1 MFAIRLKELRAEKQ
15 ISQAELAAM
24 LNISNRTISMYE
36 QGNSEPNVETLA
48 KIAAYFYV
56 STDYLIGITNSRNP
70 DNRSVSDELNLSDEA
85 VDILKEFPLTIS
97 KTNGISLSDVLN
109 AIVINPKFKKLLKS
123 ILLYISRDVS
133 DWEKFQKFLSNQ
145 FSSLQDTDVD
155 MEETKSLYK
164 ATITDDFNTLLAEIL
179 EDEIQTYN
187 HIEKTSTELR
197 ISKQKLL

>member
-15 ISQAELAAM
+15 ISQAELAAI

-70 DNRSVSDELNLSDEA
+70 DNRSISDELNLSDEA

-97 KTNGISLSDVLN
+97 KTNGISLSDILN

-123 ILLYISRDVS
+123 ILLYISRDIS

-164 ATITDDFNTLLAEIL
+164 ATITDDFNTLLTEIL
-179 EDEIQTYN
+179 EDEIQTFN

>member
-85 VDILKEFPLTIS
+85 VDILK
-97 KTNGISLSDVLN
+97 
-109 AIVINPKFKKLLKS
+109 
-123 ILLYISRDVS
+123 
-133 DWEKFQKFLSNQ
+133 
-145 FSSLQDTDVD
+145 
-155 MEETKSLYK
+155 
-164 ATITDDFNTLLAEIL
+164 
-179 EDEIQTYN
+179 
-187 HIEKTSTELR
+187 
-197 ISKQKLL
+197 

>member
-15 ISQAELAAM
+15 ISQTELAAI

-70 DNRSVSDELNLSDEA
+70 DNRSISDELNLSDEA

-97 KTNGISLSDVLN
+97 KTNGISLSDILN

-164 ATITDDFNTLLAEIL
+164 ATITDDFNTLLTEIL
-179 EDEIQTYN
+179 EDEIQTFN